1 MNMKKKK
8 ISEEISDTRIN
19 IMRKLQKMGGI
30 IKRTTTNLLLT
41 DMLNMTTMDKKHKQT
56 MSK

>member
-8 ISEEISDTRIN
+8 ILEEISDIRIK
-19 IMRKLQKMGGI
+19 IRIKLDKMGGI
-30 IKRTTTNLLLT
+30 IKRITTNLLLT

-56 MSK
+56 MSN